1 MKPVLVDV
9 GPTVVDSKEERSKN
23 TIDVNN
29 LHKILGHCGEVS
41 ARLTGKALGY
51 VKRAPSAKQNRKAS
65 ISIGKEVVPK
75 KAEKI
80 RRNMCCSNQS

>member
-1 MKPVLVDV
+1 MRLMLANVSWCK
-9 GPTVVDSKEERSKN
+9 KERSKN

-51 VKRAPSAKQNRKAS
+51 EVIGTFDACEVC
-65 ISIGKEVVPK
+65 SIGKASRK
-75 KAEKI
+75 TSNIIGKLKI
-80 RRNMCCSNQS
+80 CIRKFL